1 MELNINSIKRKL
13 LIKYGF
19 FGNILA
25 NTTFEET
32 KTVDTA
38 ATDGKNIYYN
48 SEFTNSLTEKE
59 QLFLF
64 AHELCHI
71 ALNHI
76 YRSEGKDH
84 ETWNTATDA
93 VINSYLTQKDG
104 LPLIEGGVDIKD
116 AYMYDAEQLYEKLL
130 KEKQDNE
137 NENKKSKDNNNSNED
152 KQVGH
157 DSHTMWED
165 AVKKKHKQEENK
177 ENHSTPKEQKIEQ
190 DIEKMGKIGE
200 KKIFEENEKLR
211 DEQLE
216 KLRKSLAQQST
227 SYGNSSLADQRNISD
242 IGNAIPLINWTRLL
256 KSAIK
261 IDEDWS
267 YLNPELESGIIMPT
281 IDPIEKNETEIV
293 LDTSGSIDD
302 DLLRNFLRECKNIL
316 KESKVKVGCFD
327 TKFYGFSEVKSSK
340 DIENLKFQGGGG
352 TDFDAAVNAFS
363 KNANNKIIFTD
374 GWASMPQKKV
384 DAIWIVFGGRK
395 INPLGGRVIYIS
407 DEDLKRLANFNKT
420 KRNSR

>member
-59 QLFLF
+59 QIFLF

>member
-59 QLFLF
+59 QIFLF

-84 ETWNTATDA
+84 ELWNTATDA

-130 KEKQDNE
+130 KEA
-137 NENKKSKDNNNSNED
+137 
-152 KQVGH
+152 G
-157 DSHTMWED
+157 
-165 AVKKKHKQEENK
+165 
-177 ENHSTPKEQKIEQ
+177 
-190 DIEKMGKIGE
+190 GKC
-200 KKIFEENEKLR
+200 R
-211 DEQLE
+211 
-216 KLRKSLAQQST
+216 
-227 SYGNSSLADQRNISD
+227 
-242 IGNAIPLINWTRLL
+242 
-256 KSAIK
+256 
-261 IDEDWS
+261 
-267 YLNPELESGIIMPT
+267 
-281 IDPIEKNETEIV
+281 
-293 LDTSGSIDD
+293 
-302 DLLRNFLRECKNIL
+302 
-316 KESKVKVGCFD
+316 
-327 TKFYGFSEVKSSK
+327 
-340 DIENLKFQGGGG
+340 
-352 TDFDAAVNAFS
+352 
-363 KNANNKIIFTD
+363 
-374 GWASMPQKKV
+374 
-384 DAIWIVFGGRK
+384 
-395 INPLGGRVIYIS
+395 
-407 DEDLKRLANFNKT
+407 
-420 KRNSR
+420 

>member
-59 QLFLF
+59 QIFLF

-130 KEKQDNE
+130 KDKKDNE

-242 IGNAIPLINWTRLL
+242 IGSAIPLINWTRLL

-267 YLNPELESGIIMPT
+267 YLNPEVESGIIMPT

-327 TKFYGFSEVKSSK
+327 TRFYGFSEVKSSK

>member
-1 MELNINSIKRKL
+1 MKLNINSIKRKL

-59 QLFLF
+59 QIFLF

-76 YRSEGKDH
+76 YRIEGKDH
-84 ETWNTATDA
+84 ETWNIATDA

-130 KEKQDNE
+130 KDKKDNE
-137 NENKKSKDNNNSNED
+137 NENKKSKDNNNSNKD

-242 IGNAIPLINWTRLL
+242 IGHAIPLINWTRLL

-267 YLNPELESGIIMPT
+267 YLNPEVESGIIMPT

-327 TKFYGFSEVKSSK
+327 TRFYGFSEVKSSK

-374 GWASMPQKKV
+374 GWASMTQKKV

>member
-59 QLFLF
+59 QIFLF

-130 KEKQDNE
+130 KDKKDNE
-137 NENKKSKDNNNSNED
+137 NENKKSKDNNNSNKD

-407 DEDLKRLANFNKT
+407 DEDLKRLATSYKSRRKT
-420 KRNSR
+420 R

>member
-59 QLFLF
+59 QIFLF

-76 YRSEGKDH
+76 YRSKGKDH
-84 ETWNTATDA
+84 ETWNIATDA

-130 KEKQDNE
+130 KDKKDNE
-137 NENKKSKDNNNSNED
+137 NENKKSKDNNNSNDD

-242 IGNAIPLINWTRLL
+242 IGSAIPLINWTRLL
-256 KSAIK
+256 KNAIK
-261 IDEDWS
+261 TDEDWS
-267 YLNPELESGIIMPT
+267 YLNPEVESGIIMPT

-352 TDFDAAVNAFS
+352 TDFDAAINAFS

-407 DEDLKRLANFNKT
+407 DEDLKRLATSNKSKEKT
-420 KRNSR
+420 R

>member
-59 QLFLF
+59 QIFLF

-84 ETWNTATDA
+84 ETWNIATDA

-130 KEKQDNE
+130 KDKKDNE
-137 NENKKSKDNNNSNED
+137 NENKKSKDNNNSNDD

-165 AVKKKHKQEENK
+165 TVKKKHKQEENK

-211 DEQLE
+211 NEQLE

-227 SYGNSSLADQRNISD
+227 GYGNSSLADQRNISD

-256 KSAIK
+256 KNAIK
-261 IDEDWS
+261 TDEDWS
-267 YLNPELESGIIMPT
+267 YLYPEVESGIIMST

-340 DIENLKFQGGGG
+340 DIENLKFQGGVG

>member
-59 QLFLF
+59 QIFLF

-152 KQVGH
+152 NQVGH

-200 KKIFEENEKLR
+200 KKIFEENERLR
-211 DEQLE
+211 NEQLE

-242 IGNAIPLINWTRLL
+242 IGSAIPLINWTRLL

-261 IDEDWS
+261 TDEDWS
-267 YLNPELESGIIMPT
+267 YLNPEVESGIIMPT

-384 DAIWIVFGGRK
+384 DAIWIIFGGRK

>member
-48 SEFTNSLTEKE
+48 SEFANSLTEKE

-242 IGNAIPLINWTRLL
+242 IGSAIPLIKWTRLL

-261 IDEDWS
+261 TDEDWS
-267 YLNPELESGIIMPT
+267 YLNPEVESGIIMPT

-293 LDTSGSIDD
+293 LDTSGSIYD

-395 INPLGGRVIYIS
+395 INRLGGRVIYIS
-407 DEDLKRLANFNKT
+407 DEDLKRLATSYKSRRKT
-420 KRNSR
+420 R

>member
-59 QLFLF
+59 QIFLF

-130 KEKQDNE
+130 KDK
-137 NENKKSKDNNNSNED
+137 KDNNNSNED

-242 IGNAIPLINWTRLL
+242 IGSAIPLINWTRLL

-267 YLNPELESGIIMPT
+267 YLNPEVESGIIMPT

-327 TKFYGFSEVKSSK
+327 TRFYGFSEVKSSK

>member
-59 QLFLF
+59 QIFLF

-261 IDEDWS
+261 TDEDWS
-267 YLNPELESGIIMPT
+267 YLNPEVESGIIMPT

>member
-48 SEFTNSLTEKE
+48 SEFANSLTEKE

-242 IGNAIPLINWTRLL
+242 IGSAIPLIKWTRLL

-261 IDEDWS
+261 TDEDWS
-267 YLNPELESGIIMPT
+267 YLNPEVESGIIMPT

-293 LDTSGSIDD
+293 LDTSGSIYD

-407 DEDLKRLANFNKT
+407 DEDLKRLATSYKSRRKT
-420 KRNSR
+420 R

>member
-59 QLFLF
+59 QIFLF

-84 ETWNTATDA
+84 ELWNTATDA

-104 LPLIEGGVDIKD
+104 LQLIEGGVDIKD

-177 ENHSTPKEQKIEQ
+177 ENHTTPKEQKIEQ

-211 DEQLE
+211 NEQLE

-242 IGNAIPLINWTRLL
+242 IGSAIPLINWTRLL

-267 YLNPELESGIIMPT
+267 YLNPEVESGIIMPR

-352 TDFDAAVNAFS
+352 TDFDVAVNAFS

-384 DAIWIVFGGRK
+384 DAIWIVFGGKK

>member
-59 QLFLF
+59 QIFLF

-84 ETWNTATDA
+84 ETWNIATDA

-130 KEKQDNE
+130 KDKKDNE
-137 NENKKSKDNNNSNED
+137 NENKKSKDNNNSNKD

-242 IGNAIPLINWTRLL
+242 IGSAIPLINWTRLL

-267 YLNPELESGIIMPT
+267 YLNPEVESGIIMPT

>member
-1 MELNINSIKRKL
+1 MKLNINSIKRKL

-59 QLFLF
+59 QIFLF

-76 YRSEGKDH
+76 YRIEGKDH
-84 ETWNTATDA
+84 ETWNIATDA

-130 KEKQDNE
+130 KDKKDNE
-137 NENKKSKDNNNSNED
+137 NENKKSKDNNNSNKD

-242 IGNAIPLINWTRLL
+242 IGHAIPLINWTRLL

-267 YLNPELESGIIMPT
+267 YLNPEVESGIIMPT

-327 TKFYGFSEVKSSK
+327 TRFYGFSEVKSSK

>member
-1 MELNINSIKRKL
+1 MELTINSIKRKL

-59 QLFLF
+59 QIFLF

-76 YRSEGKDH
+76 YRSEGKNH
-84 ETWNTATDA
+84 ETWNIATDA

-104 LPLIEGGVDIKD
+104 LPLIERGVDIKD

-130 KEKQDNE
+130 KDKKDNE
-137 NENKKSKDNNNSNED
+137 NENKKSKDNNNSNKD

-211 DEQLE
+211 NEQLE
-216 KLRKSLAQQST
+216 KLRKSLARQST

-242 IGNAIPLINWTRLL
+242 IGSAIPLINWTRLL

-261 IDEDWS
+261 TDEDWS
-267 YLNPELESGIIMPT
+267 YLNPEVESGIIMPT

-374 GWASMPQKKV
+374 GWASMPKKKV
-384 DAIWIVFGGRK
+384 DAIWIVFGERK

-407 DEDLKRLANFNKT
+407 DEDLKRLANFYKS

>member
-59 QLFLF
+59 QIFLF

-116 AYMYDAEQLYEKLL
+116 AYMYDAEQMYEKLL
-130 KEKQDNE
+130 KDKKDNE
-137 NENKKSKDNNNSNED
+137 NENKKSKDNNNSNKD

-190 DIEKMGKIGE
+190 DIKKMGKIGE

-242 IGNAIPLINWTRLL
+242 IGSAIPLINWTRLL
-256 KSAIK
+256 KNAIK
-261 IDEDWS
+261 TDEDWS
-267 YLNPELESGIIMPT
+267 YLNPEVESGIIMPT

-407 DEDLKRLANFNKT
+407 DEDLKRLATSYKS

>member
-59 QLFLF
+59 QIFLF

-130 KEKQDNE
+130 KDKKDNE

-242 IGNAIPLINWTRLL
+242 IGSAIPLINWTRLL
-256 KSAIK
+256 KNAIK

-267 YLNPELESGIIMPT
+267 YLNPEVESGIIMPT

-352 TDFDAAVNAFS
+352 TDFDVAVNAFS

>member
-38 ATDGKNIYYN
+38 ATDGKKIYYN
-48 SEFTNSLTEKE
+48 SEFANSLTEKE
-59 QLFLF
+59 QIFLF

-71 ALNHI
+71 AFNHI
-76 YRSEGKDH
+76 YRSEGKDP
-84 ETWNTATDA
+84 ELWNIATDA

-130 KEKQDNE
+130 KDKKDNE
-137 NENKKSKDNNNSNED
+137 NENKKSKDNNNSNKD

-165 AVKKKHKQEENK
+165 AVKNKHKQEENK

-261 IDEDWS
+261 TDEDWS
-267 YLNPELESGIIMPT
+267 YLNPEVESGIIMPT

-340 DIENLKFQGGGG
+340 DIENLKFEGGGG

-407 DEDLKRLANFNKT
+407 DEDLKKLANFNKS

>member
-59 QLFLF
+59 QIFLF

-84 ETWNTATDA
+84 ELWNTATDA

-152 KQVGH
+152 KQIGH

-177 ENHSTPKEQKIEQ
+177 ENHTTPKEQKIEQ

-211 DEQLE
+211 NEQLE

-242 IGNAIPLINWTRLL
+242 IGSAIPLINWTRLL

-267 YLNPELESGIIMPT
+267 YLNPEVESGIIMPT

-352 TDFDAAVNAFS
+352 TDFDVAVNAFS

-384 DAIWIVFGGRK
+384 DAIWIVFGGKK
-395 INPLGGRVIYIS
+395 INPLEGRVIYIS
-407 DEDLKRLANFNKT
+407 DEDLKRLVNFNKT